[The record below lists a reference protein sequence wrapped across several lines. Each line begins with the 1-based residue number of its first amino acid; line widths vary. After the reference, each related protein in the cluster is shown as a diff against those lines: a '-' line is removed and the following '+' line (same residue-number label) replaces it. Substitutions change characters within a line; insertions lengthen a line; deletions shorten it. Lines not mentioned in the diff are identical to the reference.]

1 MFIRSAQPLLLLHC
15 LTLRLLMRVLSS
27 VPVWHAQEQTAM
39 CMFSSRLFVCRCC
52 HWMRF
57 ALIFSKLACLSLRSI
72 QGSNACCTVCGR
84 LGMGT

>member
-39 CMFSSRLFVCRCC
+39 CMFSSRLFVCR
-52 HWMRF
+52 
-57 ALIFSKLACLSLRSI
+57 
-72 QGSNACCTVCGR
+72 
-84 LGMGT
+84 